1 MLTFEHSV
9 LFETAGAARKPVC
22 PTETQSDEREAMKC
36 FWCLHMERKCCVRL
50 SFEFQT

>member
-1 MLTFEHSV
+1 MLIFEHPV

-36 FWCLHMERKCCVRL
+36 FCCLQKETKCVRF
-50 SFEFQT
+50 SSEFQT